1 MHWALEQCVNVLRLL
16 QIFEDN
22 TFIFLVLEYQP
33 KGSLL
38 DMIED
43 CTSIP
48 EQTTRVIMEQMLLAL
63 DFFHK
68 KKIIH
73 RDVKLDNVLIT

>member
-1 MHWALEQCVNVLRLL
+1 LL

-22 TFIFLVLEYQP
+22 SFIYLVLEYQP

-48 EQTTRVIMEQMLLAL
+48 ETTSRVIME
-63 DFFHK
+63 
-68 KKIIH
+68 
-73 RDVKLDNVLIT
+73 

>member
-1 MHWALEQCVNVLRLL
+1 
-16 QIFEDN
+16 
-22 TFIFLVLEYQP
+22 
-33 KGSLL
+33 
-38 DMIED
+38 MIED
-43 CTSIP
+43 CTAIP

-73 RDVKLDNVLIT
+73 RDVKLDNILITKIEDQTTYEIRIADFGLATFTPNDEMI